1 MIDLLKAILRDTP
14 KLDGSLC
21 RDRSDL
27 FDTEQDDAEERQY
40 AIDSA
45 KRLCRKCPALEA
57 CRDFASTQKRL
68 TGVVAG
74 ELHHFSTTTDERK
87 RRDL

>member
-14 KLDGSLC
+14 KLDGSL
-21 RDRSDL
+21 SETEVTL

-45 KRLCRKCPALEA
+45 KRLCRKCPAL
-57 CRDFASTQKRL
+57 
-68 TGVVAG
+68 AG
-74 ELHHFSTTTDERK
+74 LP
-87 RRDL
+87 